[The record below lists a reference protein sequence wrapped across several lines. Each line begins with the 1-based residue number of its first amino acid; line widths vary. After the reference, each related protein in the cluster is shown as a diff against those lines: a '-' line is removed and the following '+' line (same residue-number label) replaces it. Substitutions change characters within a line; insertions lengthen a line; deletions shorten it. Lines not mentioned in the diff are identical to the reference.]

1 MRENFRRNL
10 AAVQT
15 ALADLADTA
24 AAVIEQATAGL
35 IDADLTAIDR
45 TEELNAGLRESLAK
59 VENQTYDMLAL
70 QAPVASDLRILV
82 TVVRLGADIARMGS
96 LAGHVAQTAR
106 LRSPKHVIPDALVP
120 TFRQMGEVAQRMASE
135 AAATLR
141 SRDTADAARLADEDD
156 VIDQLRLDLF
166 NRIAEDWSYGPE
178 AAADVALL
186 GRYYERFADHAVAI
200 AEGVVYL
207 VTGIPA
213 DQSAES
219 LP

>member
-10 AAVQT
+10 EDVQT

-24 AAVIEQATAGL
+24 AVTVGHATKAL
-35 IDADLTAIDR
+35 IGADSSAADE
-45 TEELNAGLRESLAK
+45 TERLNTELSAKLAE
-59 VENQTYDMLAL
+59 VETQTYDMLAL

-96 LAGHVAQTAR
+96 LAGHIAETAR
-106 LRSPKHVIPDALVP
+106 LRLPESVLPEALVP
-120 TFRQMGEVAQRMASE
+120 SFKEMGEVAQRMAND
-135 AAATLR
+135 AGATLR
-141 SRDTADAARLADEDD
+141 SRDTTDAARLAEEDD
-156 VIDQLRLDLF
+156 VVDGLRLGLF
-166 NRIAEDWSYGPE
+166 QSIAEGWPYG
-178 AAADVALL
+178 ASTAADVALL

-213 DQSAES
+213 DQSAE
-219 LP
+219 